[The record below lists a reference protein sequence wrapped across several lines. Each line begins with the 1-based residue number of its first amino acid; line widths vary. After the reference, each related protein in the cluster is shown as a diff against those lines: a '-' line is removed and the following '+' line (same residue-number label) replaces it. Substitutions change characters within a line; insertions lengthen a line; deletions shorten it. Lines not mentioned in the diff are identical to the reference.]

1 MKKIFF
7 SILFSCVSALAIA
20 QIDTAFWFA
29 NPRLDPGHMKYAMEQ
44 RVSFVVVTYA
54 ESAEVTI
61 TRPAQGDTI
70 FRTERVPA
78 HSTRK
83 IHLFTRDDYTTKIE
97 TPADGVAHNNGIFV
111 HSSEKVT
118 VYWVATQ
125 SNSEI
130 YTLKGQFGLGTEF
143 VVPQQY
149 KYKCV
154 KTADSSVPYASIEV
168 VASEDDTYVTFKTLV
183 ATNLGPAGKYTSPRL
198 NRGQTYAIRAAEGE
212 TSAAN
217 HLGGTVVTATKP
229 VAVNTTDDSATSYDC
244 GNDYGDKDLIG
255 EQLVP
260 TSLAGSRY
268 IIAANNSKAVEGVP
282 LHEIAYLYAIEEGTE
297 VYAGTAA
304 GEQLV
309 ATISPGHPY
318 AMPLDRMTGTFLFT
332 KTNQPFIVFQL
343 TANDGGCELSGTVLP
358 SLDCSGST
366 EVSYVPA
373 LDGKTVTV
381 TLVTRTE
388 YTGSFLVNNDPYT
401 LSASDFHPVPGNEEW
416 SYCSCKPLSLVG
428 KEKNIRIVNT
438 MGVFHFGVLDA
449 GGGAASYGYFSN
461 YGAIA
466 VNFQSQ
472 QDYYY
477 EGDDV
482 QFHLESSGLLENIWW
497 EGPNGRRFGD
507 NEIDPTITNVT
518 MSDAGRYVVHA
529 THKEGCDILPDTIFL
544 NVLKNVETTEID
556 SCLNETISIQSSGL
570 YPYEWYKNETQ
581 LTVPDTTKT
590 LAVTVGAED
599 YYTAS
604 SFLPGFDVAKLADS
618 IDVTLHQTD
627 TLIIWRKEIRHLI
640 VGATYRWTVSATTL
654 IQSTAANKLILHA
667 GDTTTGIWSLTNIV
681 GAENIYVLE
690 FVPKHETGVFK
701 VIVAKPKANRAI
713 RLRSMSLV
721 PIIQVVEDFH
731 VTGRDCSDDP
741 IPCPKLQVFNT
752 DTTVCDTLLPMTW
765 RGFYYTEPGMQHGD
779 TIKSPRG
786 CDSILYTYTLHTKSC
801 EPIPPMPCPT
811 VLINNTDT
819 TVCDTLM
826 PFTWRG
832 FVFEE
837 PGTKYG
843 DTIRYVDNPDCDSL
857 VYTYTL
863 YTKTCERPDPP
874 QPEDTCLHVLTQRWN
889 DIIAVK
895 NKDYNGGYDFVS
907 FVWYL
912 NGVLLA
918 DETKSYIYIPEQ
930 FGAGDVYSVTL
941 RDVNGRVYRACD
953 FTPEHLE
960 YEGDGLG
967 EVTKRIEDG
976 QLVIIRNGKRY
987 NAVGGLMK

>member
-1 MKKIFF
+1 MKKIIF
-7 SILFSCVSALAIA
+7 SILSLCVSVLATA

-29 NPRLDPGHMKYAMEQ
+29 NPRLDPGHMKWSMAQ
-44 RVSFVVVTYA
+44 RVSLVVVTYA
-54 ESAEVTI
+54 ESAEITV

-97 TPADGVAHNNGIFV
+97 TPADGAVHDNGILV

-118 VYWVATQ
+118 VYWVSTQ

-130 YTLKGQFGLGTEF
+130 YTLKGHLGLGKEF
-143 VVPQQY
+143 VVPMQY
-149 KYKCV
+149 KYGCKHTV
-154 KTADSSVPYASIEV
+154 NSSSVPYASIEV
-168 VASEDDTYVTFKTLV
+168 VASEDDTYVTFQTLV
-183 ATNLGPAGKYTSPRL
+183 ATNLGPAGTYTSPRL
-198 NRGQTYAIRAAEGE
+198 NRGQTYAIRAANGE
-212 TSAAN
+212 TPAN
-217 HLGGTVVTATKP
+217 EHPGGTVVTATKP
-229 VAVNTTDDSATSYDC
+229 IAVNTTDDSATSYDC
-244 GNDYGDKDLIG
+244 DNDDGNKDLIG

-268 IIAANNSKAVEGVP
+268 IIAANNSKAKEGVA
-282 LHEIAYLYAIEEGTE
+282 LHEIAYLYAIDGDTE
-297 VYAGTAA
+297 VYAGTAD
-304 GEQLV
+304 GKQLV

-332 KTNQPFIVFQL
+332 ETNQPFIVFQL

-373 LDGKTVTV
+373 LDSKSVTV
-381 TLVTRTE
+381 TIVTRTE
-388 YTGSFLVNNDPYT
+388 YTGSFLVNNDPYS
-401 LSASDFHPVPGNEEW
+401 LSASDFHTIPGNEEW

-449 GGGAASYGYFSN
+449 GGEAASYGYFSN

-482 QFHLESSGLLENIWW
+482 QFHLESSGLLTDIWW

-507 NEIDPTITNVT
+507 NETDPTITNVT
-518 MSDAGRYVVHA
+518 LLDAGRYVVHA
-529 THKEGCDILPDTIFL
+529 THKDGCDILPDTIYL
-544 NVLKNVETTEID
+544 NVLKNVETTEVD
-556 SCLNETISIQSSGL
+556 TCLDETIAIQSSGL

-581 LTVPDTTKT
+581 VTVPDTTKT
-590 LAVTVGAED
+590 LPIIVGTED
-599 YYTAS
+599 YYTVS
-604 SFLPGFDVAKLADS
+604 SFLPGFDVAKLTDS
-618 IDVTLHQTD
+618 IDVTLHKTD
-627 TLIIWRKEIRHLI
+627 TLTIWRKELRHLI

-654 IQSTAANKLILHA
+654 IQSTAENKLILHA
-667 GDTTTGIWSLTNIV
+667 GDTTTGIWSLANVV

-701 VIVAKPKANRAI
+701 IIVAKPRDNRAI

-731 VTGRDCSDDP
+731 ITGRDCSD
-741 IPCPKLQVFNT
+741 
-752 DTTVCDTLLPMTW
+752 
-765 RGFYYTEPGMQHGD
+765 
-779 TIKSPRG
+779 
-786 CDSILYTYTLHTKSC
+786 
-801 EPIPPMPCPT
+801 EPIP
-811 VLINNTDT
+811 
-819 TVCDTLM
+819 
-826 PFTWRG
+826 
-832 FVFEE
+832 
-837 PGTKYG
+837 
-843 DTIRYVDNPDCDSL
+843 
-857 VYTYTL
+857 
-863 YTKTCERPDPP
+863 PDPP
-874 QPEDTCLHVLTQRWN
+874 QPEDTCLQVLTQRWN

-895 NKDYNGGYDFVS
+895 NKDYNGGYDFVD
-907 FVWYL
+907 FIWYL
-912 NGVLLA
+912 NGVRLVN
-918 DETKSYIYIPEQ
+918 ETKSYIYVPEQ
-930 FGAGDVYSVTL
+930 FGANDVYSAEL
-941 RDVNGRVYRACD
+941 IDINGKVYHACD
-953 FTPEHLE
+953 FTPEHLD

-967 EVTKRIEDG
+967 EVTKRIEGG
-976 QLVIIRNGKRY
+976 QLVIIRNGQRY
-987 NAVGGLMK
+987 NACGARL